1 MSPSCKALSIRDNA
15 VLMKDN
21 NNKQPLKTGEK
32 LLFIIAAI
40 FVVLGI
46 IAFSIMQY
54 VMATSDKPIFD
65 QKTHYNLSAEG
76 QKGSLIFR
84 KSACTECHR
93 AMRGGTNMGNNLD
106 GLGSRRTVQWIEDFL
121 ADPERVYGSE
131 TMDHGPKPK
140 QAFFV
145 AEMPKEKRHL
155 MAVYLSQL
163 ISERGSASAPMPPKG
178 DSPFIDSMIKT
189 WAPDSWKDKYQDV
202 REKDNQTTAIEG
214 GK

>member
-1 MSPSCKALSIRDNA
+1 
-15 VLMKDN
+15 MKDN

-32 LLFIIAAI
+32 LLFIIAAVFAI
-40 FVVLGI
+40 LGV

-54 VMATSDKPIFD
+54 VMATSDKPIFE
-65 QKTHYNLSAEG
+65 QKTHYDLSAEG

-84 KSACTECHR
+84 VSTCTECHR

-106 GLGSRRTVQWIEDFL
+106 GIGSRRTVKWIEDFL
-121 ADPERVYGSE
+121 ADPEKVYGSE

-140 QAFFV
+140 QAYFV
-145 AEMPKEKRHL
+145 AEMSEENRHL

-163 ISERGSASAPMPPKG
+163 ISEQGSASAEMPPKG

-202 REKDNQTTAIEG
+202 RDKDNQTVVEG
-214 GK
+214 EK

>member
-1 MSPSCKALSIRDNA
+1 
-15 VLMKDN
+15 MKDN

-40 FVVLGI
+40 FAILGV

-54 VMATSDKPIFD
+54 VMATSDKPIFE
-65 QKTHYNLSAEG
+65 QKTHYDLSAEG

-84 KSACTECHR
+84 VSTCTECHR

-106 GLGSRRTVQWIEDFL
+106 GIGSRRSVQWIEDFL
-121 ADPERVYGSE
+121 VDPEKVYGSE

-140 QAFFV
+140 QASFV
-145 AEMPKEKRHL
+145 AEMSEEKRHL

-163 ISERGSASAPMPPKG
+163 ISEQGSASAQMPPKG
-178 DSPFIDSMIKT
+178 DSPFIDSMIKA
-189 WAPDSWKDKYQDV
+189 WAPDSWKDKYQDI
-202 REKDNQTTAIEG
+202 RDKDNQTVVEG
-214 GK
+214 EK